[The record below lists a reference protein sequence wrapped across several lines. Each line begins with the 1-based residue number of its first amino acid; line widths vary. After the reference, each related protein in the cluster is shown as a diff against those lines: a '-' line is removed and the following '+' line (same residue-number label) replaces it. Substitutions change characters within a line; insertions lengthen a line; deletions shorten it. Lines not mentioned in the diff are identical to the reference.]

1 MKKYSFNVLF
11 LWLIVL
17 TFLPVHIF
25 AEKNAAESK
34 ITFSQAELD
43 QMLAPVALYPD
54 SLLSQILM
62 ASTYPSNVAEAV
74 KWSKNNP
81 KQQGDAAVKAVQNKS
96 WDPSVMS
103 LVAFPQVLDMM
114 GKKPDWVQNLGD
126 AFLAN
131 SKTVMSSIQNLR
143 KKAKEEGN
151 LKTTSEQKVIIEES
165 SPEIIVIEPADP
177 QVVYVPTYNPTTVYG
192 SWWWPSYYP
201 YYYHPVGTA
210 LVAGIT
216 FGIGVGIVNSLWGG
230 CNWGRGDIDID
241 IDRHNNIN
249 IDKNKIDSRKKNSN
263 WNHNSKNRTTPYRDK
278 ASREKFSNKRGG
290 AEKRQ
295 DFRGRDS
302 NKAGRGELGNKAT
315 RDASRKKAEASL
327 KSRGADPAKSRKNLS
342 GDGGDKIR
350 SQVSNIDRSRRN
362 TSSRG
367 GLSSSGYSRDRSKS
381 GNFSQNRSRNTS
393 GNRSR
398 SSSLSGIGNKSRS
411 SNNFNRGS
419 RSRSSFSGGGRRG
432 GGRR

>member
-1 MKKYSFNVLF
+1 MKKNSFNLF
-11 LWLIVL
+11 VLWLIVL
-17 TFLPVHIF
+17 FFLPVQAF
-25 AEKNAAESK
+25 STESK
-34 ITFSQAELD
+34 ATFSQAELD
-43 QMLAPVALYPD
+43 QMLAPIALYPD

-62 ASTYPSNVAEAV
+62 ASTYPGNVAEAV
-74 KWSKNNP
+74 KWSKSNP
-81 KQQGDAAVKAVQNKS
+81 KQQGDAAVKVVQNKS

-131 SKTVMSSIQNLR
+131 SETVMSAIQGLR
-143 KKAKEEGN
+143 KKAKAEGN
-151 LKTTSEQKVIIEES
+151 LKSTNEQKVIIEES
-165 SPEIIVIEPADP
+165 SPQIIVIEPADP
-177 QVVYVPTYNPTTVYG
+177 QVVYVPTYNPTMVYG

-210 LVAGIT
+210 IVAGIT
-216 FGIGVGIVNSLWGG
+216 FGIGVGVVNSLWGG
-230 CNWGRGDIDID
+230 CNWGRGDVDID
-241 IDRHNNIN
+241 INRHNNIN

-290 AEKRQ
+290 AEQRQ
-295 DFRGRDS
+295 DFRGRERGSDS
-302 NKAGRGELGNKAT
+302 NKAGRTDPGNKKT
-315 RDASRKKAEASL
+315 RDANRKKAETSL
-327 KSRGADPAKSRKNLS
+327 KKRGVEPAKARKNLS
-342 GDGGDKIR
+342 GAGGEKVR
-350 SQVSNIDRSRRN
+350 NQVNNIDRSRRN
-362 TSSRG
+362 TSNIG
-367 GLSSSGYSRDRSKS
+367 GLSSSGYSRERSKS

-398 SSSLSGIGNKSRS
+398 SSSLSGFGNKSRS
-411 SNNFNRGS
+411 SSNFNRGS
-419 RSRSSFSGGGRRG
+419 RSFGGGGRRG